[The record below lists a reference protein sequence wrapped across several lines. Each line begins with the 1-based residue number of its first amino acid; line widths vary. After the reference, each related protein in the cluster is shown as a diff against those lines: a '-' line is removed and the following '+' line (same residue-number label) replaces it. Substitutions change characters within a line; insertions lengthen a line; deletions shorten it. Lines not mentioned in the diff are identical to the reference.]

1 MFFIVFLLR
10 VMILINQEDLKKNK
24 KQKLQYNNI
33 MPIMLRGKKF

>member
-10 VMILINQEDLKKNK
+10 IMILINQEDLKKNK

-33 MPIMLRGKKF
+33 MPIMLRGKKI